1 MNVEE
6 HMQITVVGL
15 GKMGLNLTKQML
27 DKGHQV
33 NGFDINEHVREDF
46 GHPNL
51 TYLDN
56 LSELNG
62 QSSQNLVLLL
72 LPAGPI
78 TQGTIQELATILK
91 TGDIIVD
98 FANAQYQVSIDAA
111 NQLAKQGIDYHD
123 CGLSGGVHGAR
134 YGACMMLGG
143 KETAS
148 QDLLTLLA
156 SLCVDHGFQAY
167 EGVGSGHYLKMVHNG
182 IEYGMMQALAEG
194 LELLNEQSHYRYDLA
209 EVTGNWEF
217 GSIIESA
224 LLSNIHAELMKDKK
238 LSNFSN
244 QVAASGEAKWMI
256 QEALEEEV
264 AVPTIALSLMKRN
277 ASLKALSFSNQ
288 ALSAMRFNFGG
299 HKEF

>member
-1 MNVEE
+1 
-6 HMQITVVGL
+6 MQITVVGL
-15 GKMGLNLTKQML
+15 GKMGLNITKQML

-33 NGFDINEHVREDF
+33 NGFDINTSVRESF
-46 GHPNL
+46 SHANL
-51 TYLDN
+51 TYLDD
-56 LSELNG
+56 LAVLKDASDK
-62 QSSQNLVLLL
+62 NLVLLL

-78 TQGTIQELATILK
+78 TQGMIAQLAGTLK
-91 TGDIIVD
+91 SGDTIVD
-98 FANAQYQVSIDAA
+98 FANAQYQVSIEAA
-111 NQLAKQGIDYHD
+111 NQLAAVGIDYHD

-148 QDLLTLLA
+148 KDLLALLS
-156 SLCVDHGFQAY
+156 SLCVANGFQAY
-167 EGVGSGHYLKMVHNG
+167 EGIGSGHYLKMVHNG

-194 LELLNEQSHYRYDLA
+194 LELLKEQSHYQYDLA

-224 LLSNIHAELMKDKK
+224 LLSNIHAELAKDKE
-238 LSNFSN
+238 LSSFTN

-288 ALSAMRFNFGG
+288 ALSAMRYNFGG